1 MKAPL
6 DHPNN
11 CFIRLNALVN
21 NNNNNNLKRGPLL

>member
-1 MKAPL
+1 MKAPF
-6 DHPNN
+6 PNN